1 MDSLLFTDTFT
12 NVEAEKIAHE
22 LKCGSGYHVFEK
34 ALSAEAVTALT
45 NVVSSDS
52 LLVNNNNLGYVRAY
66 WTKYLSHTLA
76 LSKECYDIITSERIR
91 GICRLFFDNS
101 FKISNQRIYETHTRS
116 HLPWHTDNNLQAGN
130 AYNGKHDLPGIMF
143 LFYLSDVSETNP
155 FQLIA
160 DSYKWSEQNTERFF
174 SDQFIEQNYKDDIV
188 TVRAP
193 KGSLII
199 CNTHLIHR
207 AEPFNRPGFKRLTY
221 LFQIDEISTQHE
233 GHGEKILLNP
243 AFVSETSPEILTY
256 LGFGNKADY
265 PAFPETS
272 VSTMLPHDI
281 VSLQKDIL
289 PKAVKGLAFSFA
301 RRVIPGS
308 IVNAIRKK
316 IHKGSI

>member
-1 MDSLLFTDTFT
+1 MDFPLFSDAFDRL
-12 NVEAEKIAHE
+12 EADSIAHE
-22 LKCGSGYHVFEK
+22 LKYGKGYHVFDK
-34 ALSAEAVTALT
+34 ALSPDAVNALI
-45 NVVSSDS
+45 NIVSPDE

-66 WTKYLSHTLA
+66 WMKYLSHTLA
-76 LSKECYDIITSERIR
+76 LSKECYDVITSERIR
-91 GICRLFFDNS
+91 GICRSFFDRP

-116 HLPWHTDNNLQAGN
+116 HLPWHTDNNLQSGN

-143 LFYLSDVSETNP
+143 LFYLSDVWDTNP
-155 FQLIA
+155 FQLIP
-160 DSYKWSEQNTERFF
+160 DSYKWSEQHTERFF
-174 SDQFIEQNYKDDIV
+174 SDKFIEKNYKDEIV

-193 KGSLII
+193 KGTLIV

-207 AEPFNRPGFKRLTY
+207 AEPFSRPGFRRLTY
-221 LFQIDEISTQHE
+221 LFQIDEMSSLHE

-256 LGFGNKADY
+256 LGFGTKTNY

-281 VSLQKDIL
+281 FSLQKGIL
-289 PKAVKGLAFSFA
+289 PKAMKGLAFAFA
-301 RRVIPGS
+301 RSVIPGS
-308 IVNAIRKK
+308 VMNAIRKK